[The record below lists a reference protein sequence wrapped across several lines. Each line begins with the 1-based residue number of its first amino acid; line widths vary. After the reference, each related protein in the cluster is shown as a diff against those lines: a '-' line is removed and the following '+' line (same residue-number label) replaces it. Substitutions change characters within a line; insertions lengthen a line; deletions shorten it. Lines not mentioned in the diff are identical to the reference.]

1 MAYQSDPI
9 RDYFDG
15 GYGLPAISSGPTAWH
30 DRDAR
35 IGDDLAS
42 MEVAAMFAA
51 RPAGS
56 GAFEVVAF
64 PSDAPRFDERQRSFD
79 LAE

>member
-15 GYGLPAISSGPTAWH
+15 GCGLPAISSGPTRWH
-30 DRDAR
+30 DRDAS

-42 MEVAAMFAA
+42 MEVAAHFAA
-51 RPAGS
+51 RPAG
-56 GAFEVVAF
+56 EVKF
-64 PSDAPRFDERQRSFD
+64 DARQRSFD

>member
-15 GYGLPAISSGPTAWH
+15 GCGLPAISSGPTAWH
-30 DRDAR
+30 DRDNSTY
-35 IGDDLAS
+35 DTLAD
-42 MEVAAMFAA
+42 MEVAAHFAA
-51 RPAGS
+51 RPAG
-56 GAFEVVAF
+56 EVGEVKF
-64 PSDAPRFDERQRSFD
+64 DARQRSFD